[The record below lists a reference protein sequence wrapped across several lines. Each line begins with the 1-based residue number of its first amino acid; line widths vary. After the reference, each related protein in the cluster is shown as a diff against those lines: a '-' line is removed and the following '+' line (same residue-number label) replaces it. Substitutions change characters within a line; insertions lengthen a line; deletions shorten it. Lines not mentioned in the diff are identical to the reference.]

1 MEKYY
6 TYLNVLV
13 VVFFLGIML
22 IGSSNENEIIPGI
35 DIPCQNLDVLD
46 SVEEILHWE
55 IINDTLQIYT
65 IQDSINDEIERW
77 NYIRSIED
85 EDVWE

>member
-1 MEKYY
+1 M
-6 TYLNVLV
+6 
-13 VVFFLGIML
+13 
-22 IGSSNENEIIPGI
+22 GSSNENEITPDI

-85 EDVWE
+85 ENVWE

>member
-22 IGSSNENEIIPGI
+22 MGSSNENEITSGI

-85 EDVWE
+85 EDVCE

>member
-1 MEKYY
+1 M
-6 TYLNVLV
+6 
-13 VVFFLGIML
+13 
-22 IGSSNENEIIPGI
+22 GSSNENEITSGI
-35 DIPCQNLDVLD
+35 YIPCQNLDVLY

>member
-22 IGSSNENEIIPGI
+22 IGSSNENEITPGV

-65 IQDSINDEIERW
+65 IQDSINDEIKRW

>member
-22 IGSSNENEIIPGI
+22 IGSSNENEITPGI